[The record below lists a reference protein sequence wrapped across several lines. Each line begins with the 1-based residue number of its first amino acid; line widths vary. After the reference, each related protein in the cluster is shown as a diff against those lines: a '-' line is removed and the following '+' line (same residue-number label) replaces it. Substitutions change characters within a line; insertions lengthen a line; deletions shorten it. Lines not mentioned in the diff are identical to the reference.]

1 MRILEVRDGFIK
13 FESGEKISLSSFI
26 LVNGF
31 DKQYIAQVIQV
42 KKSGENLI
50 AYAKILFLYDGTL
63 RNYDKSLPDK
73 NSEISEFTADILSNS
88 LISTNPVIAGRF
100 FDKSIDIPIDKE
112 CFNKKTLVCVDKP
125 HSNNIILSNLA
136 RQFKAYGRVIVIDM
150 LGVAEG
156 KKFTAGVDFSLPL
169 NLEGLSFMYEDCLND
184 TTPESKAM
192 IKEIFLDLGE
202 YAKTVPF
209 LPFSALKTVV
219 DDLVDKSHIF
229 KLLVLKNKLAK
240 FDKDGCF
247 AKTKAEAENLDKI
260 LESDFAII
268 DLSKLDSTFQNRY
281 LSCILSAL
289 AKQKDSVQI
298 FLESS
303 NLINKKNMK
312 TVLTND
318 AISAVF
324 MTHSK
329 FKYINEIKNL
339 FDNFIIEPSFTAN
352 QVFNIYNTFL
362 NSMPN
367 DTYLL
372 VGEGTNYIPLVSS
385 LEEIT
390 TVIKTKTE
398 ESPAIEVSNEISDET
413 EELTVEEL
421 ENEVTEEI
429 AKEELES
436 SEEVNVQLEPTAEAI
451 EKKSDNLIEKLTEE
465 VQSAEIPANLNLF
478 DDESENTEA
487 VVNLGAEVNANI
499 DAPENN
505 LSEASTAPYG
515 EVLQEV
521 VIETES
527 DTPEDVVQSSVP
539 EAAQVVE
546 NFETKVH
553 QDSET
558 LAEESETESLQPD
571 EATPVEELELDLQ
584 DSDIELAE
592 PVIENVP
599 EDSLPET
606 EQAEEITL
614 PEEISDLIDEE
625 PEQNHEIP
633 ALKEFEEDSSETTVI
648 PINEDNSE
656 LDELIEL
663 DPDSETDEEPILVD
677 LGDESEELSEEEL
690 DKQIVED
697 VDKVFTTM
705 KEDDAISDSDLD
717 FIDELNEESNSE
729 GLEELTPSEGLEEL
743 QPIEDETDDDSFL
756 EPLEEVG
763 NKPEPDDSGE
773 ILETR
778 SSSTPIVPVYEADIP
793 PEDMVSSDPIEQGDT
808 VTHAKYG
815 TGVVEKMIKYGTKTL
830 YSINFDNIGRRLL
843 DPTLTEIKKS

>member
-13 FESGEKISLSSFI
+13 FESREKISLSSFI

-88 LISTNPVIAGRF
+88 LISTNPIIVGKF
-100 FDKSIDIPIDKE
+100 FDKNINIPIDKE
-112 CFNKKTLVCVDKP
+112 CFNKKTLICVDKP
-125 HSNNIILSNLA
+125 ETNNLILSNLV

-150 LGVAEG
+150 LGITEG

-247 AKTKAEAENLDKI
+247 AKTKTEAENLDKI

-268 DLSKLDSTFQNRY
+268 DLSKLDSIFQNRY
-281 LSCILSAL
+281 LSCILSSL

-312 TVLTND
+312 TALTND
-318 AISAVF
+318 SISTVF
-324 MTHSK
+324 MTHSR

-362 NSMPN
+362 NSMPK

-372 VGEGTNYIPLVSS
+372 VGEGTNYIPLVSN

-390 TVIKTKTE
+390 ETIKPKQEVTPAPE
-398 ESPAIEVSNEISDET
+398 EQEYVPE

-421 ENEVTEEI
+421 ENEVTEEVI
-429 AKEELES
+429 KEEDLETQEDS
-436 SEEVNVQLEPTAEAI
+436 TQELEPAAEAI

-465 VQSAEIPANLNLF
+465 VQNTEMPANLNLF
-478 DDESENTEA
+478 DDEQDESG
-487 VVNLGAEVNANI
+487 VGVGVGVNI
-499 DAPENN
+499 DIYDQEKNH
-505 LSEASTAPYG
+505 SEALTAPDE
-515 EVLQEV
+515 EVQKEV

-527 DTPEDVVQSSVP
+527 DTPEDVIQTSVP
-539 EAAQVVE
+539 EEVPSVE
-546 NFETKVH
+546 NFEMKVH
-553 QDSET
+553 QDSEQITEAAEDET
-558 LAEESETESLQPD
+558 LQTDETV
-571 EATPVEELELDLQ
+571 PVEALELGLQNAEVDLT
-584 DSDIELAE
+584 E
-592 PVIENVP
+592 PVIENAV
-599 EDSLPET
+599 EDSLQEN
-606 EQAEEITL
+606 EQAEEISL
-614 PEEISDLIDEE
+614 PEEISDLIEEE
-625 PEQNHEIP
+625 PEQSREIP
-633 ALKEFEEDSSETTVI
+633 ALKEFEEDSWETAVI

-656 LDELIEL
+656 FDELIEL

-677 LGDESEELSEEEL
+677 LGDENGALSEEDL

-697 VDKVFTTM
+697 VDKVFTTI
-705 KEDDAISDSDLD
+705 KEDDDISDSDLD
-717 FIDELNEESNSE
+717 FIDELNEEGNSDE
-729 GLEELTPSEGLEEL
+729 LEELTPSNERLEEL
-743 QPIEDETDDDSFL
+743 QSLEEDDDDDSFL

-778 SSSTPIVPVYEADIP
+778 NSSTPIVPVYDADIP